1 MILINFTLGFV
12 FFVNFDSNATES
24 RLNYVSSSVS
34 VRDRLYRVLDQ
45 IECVMYSNI
54 NLHVVFWFNILYNV
68 KRDIRP

>member
-1 MILINFTLGFV
+1 MILFNFTLGFV

-45 IECVMYSNI
+45 IVVMYSNI
-54 NLHVVFWFNILYNV
+54 NLHVYNV
-68 KRDIRP
+68 KRDITKW